1 MLQHVLHNFVR
12 VSECVCVNILV
23 RKRLKEQ
30 YLTIV
35 RYLSPGSKLGSRT
48 KIEEAAS
55 ALVFSEQLRDGVP
68 QHGCRA
74 SIKEPS
80 AYRRL

>member
-1 MLQHVLHNFVR
+1 MVQHVLHNFVR

-23 RKRLKEQ
+23 RKRLKEH
-30 YLTIV
+30 LTIV

-48 KIEEAAS
+48 DAAS
-55 ALVFSEQLRDGVP
+55 ALLLVFSEQLRDGAP
-68 QHGCRA
+68 KHGCRT